1 MNRMTAAQDFPDDID
16 PTLPGFPDPYPYF
29 HRLRETDPVH
39 FSRAMNGW
47 VLTRYHDATA
57 YLRDR
62 RFSRV
67 KLLEDIRASFGDSPI
82 VRLQS
87 RELSFTDAPE
97 HTRLKNVM
105 GKLLAPQAVE
115 SMRAEIENFVGAI
128 LDRFAGTHRM
138 DVIADFAYEL
148 PAETICAM
156 LDVPRGDRMRLR
168 EYVEGVVLA
177 RGVVRTP
184 EMIAAGDRAAREFVG
199 YLTDLV
205 RERRQRGGND
215 FLSELLRPREGDDR
229 YVTDEEAATMAEQ
242 FFTAGHATTRNLI
255 GNAILALLRN
265 PDELRRLREN
275 PARIEGA
282 IEETLRYDPPTQ
294 APSPQ
299 IAIEDVEISGKTIR
313 MGERVSVLFGAT
325 NRDPARF
332 DDPDHFDITRADN
345 EHLGFSF
352 GIHFCVGASL
362 ARLEAQIAVGALVAR
377 LPNLRLASDTL
388 EWRRMGR
395 FRGLVAL
402 PVEF

>member
-1 MNRMTAAQDFPDDID
+1 MAAQDFPDHID
-16 PTLPGFPDPYPYF
+16 PTLPGYPDPYPYF
-29 HRLRETDPVH
+29 HHLRETDPVH

-47 VLTRYHDATA
+47 VLTRYHDATE

-62 RFSRV
+62 RFSRA
-67 KLLEDIRASFGDSPI
+67 KLLEEIRAKFGDSPI

-87 RELSFTDAPE
+87 DELSFVDAPK

-115 SMRAEIENFVGAI
+115 SMRAEIETFVGAI
-128 LDRFAGTHRM
+128 LDRFEGAHQM
-138 DVIADFAYEL
+138 DVISDFAYEL

-156 LDVPRGDRMRLR
+156 LDVPGEDRIRLR

-205 RERRQRGGND
+205 RKRRARGGGD
-215 FLSELLRPREGDDR
+215 FLSALLAPREHDDR
-229 YVTDEEAATMAEQ
+229 HVTDEEAVVMAEQ

-265 PDELRRLREN
+265 RGELKRLREK
-275 PARIEGA
+275 PALLEGA

-299 IAIEDVEISGKTIR
+299 IAIEEVKIGDSTIR
-313 MGERVSVLFGAT
+313 SGDRVSVLFGAT

-332 DDPDHFDITRADN
+332 ENPDRFDITRRDN

-352 GIHFCVGASL
+352 GIHFCVGAGL
-362 ARLEAQIAVGALVAR
+362 ARLEALIAVGALVAR
-377 LPNLRLASDTL
+377 LPKLRLASTPL
-388 EWRRMGR
+388 KWRSMGR

>member
-1 MNRMTAAQDFPDDID
+1 MKPMAAQDFPDDID
-16 PTLPGFPDPYPYF
+16 PTLPGYPDPYPYF
-29 HRLRETDPVH
+29 HRLRETDPIH

-47 VLTRYHDATA
+47 VLTRYHDATE

-67 KLLEDIRASFGDSPI
+67 KLVEDIRANFGDSPI

-87 RELSFTDAPE
+87 GELSFTDAPE

-105 GKLLAPQAVE
+105 GKLLAPQAVA
-115 SMRAEIENFVGAI
+115 SMRAEIEAFVGAI
-128 LDRFAGTHRM
+128 LDRLADEHRM
-138 DVIADFAYEL
+138 DVISDFAYEL

-156 LDVPRGDRMRLR
+156 LDVPREDRVRLR

-205 RERRQRGGND
+205 RERRGHGGND
-215 FLSELLRPREGDDR
+215 FLSELLRARAGDER
-229 YVTDEEAATMAEQ
+229 YVTDDEAATMAEQ

-265 PDELRRLREN
+265 PAELARLRDD
-275 PARIEGA
+275 PKLIEGA

-299 IAIEDVEISGKTIR
+299 IALEDVKIGERTIR
-313 MGERVSVLFGAT
+313 KGERVSVLFGST

-332 DDPDHFDITRADN
+332 DNPDRFDIRRANN

-377 LPNLRLASDTL
+377 MPKLRLASDVL
-388 EWRRMGR
+388 EWRKMGR

>member
-1 MNRMTAAQDFPDDID
+1 MTAAYDFPDEID
-16 PTLPGFPDPYPYF
+16 PTLPGYPDPYPYF

-39 FSRAMNGW
+39 LSRTMNGW
-47 VLTRYHDATA
+47 VLARYHDATE

-67 KLLEDIRASFGDSPI
+67 KLLEDIRANFGDSPI

-87 RELSFTDAPE
+87 GELSFTDAPE

-115 SMRAEIENFVGAI
+115 SMRKEIETFVGAI
-128 LDRFAGTHRM
+128 LDRLANKHQM
-138 DVIADFAYEL
+138 DVISDFAYEL

-156 LDVPRGDRMRLR
+156 LDVPRENRIRLR

-199 YLTDLV
+199 YLTNLV
-205 RERRQRGGND
+205 RERRGRGGDD
-215 FLSELLRPREGDDR
+215 FLSELLRPSKHDDR
-229 YVTDEEAATMAEQ
+229 YVTNEEAVTMAEQ

-255 GNAILALLRN
+255 GNAILARLRN
-265 PDELRRLREN
+265 PDELARLRKN
-275 PARIEGA
+275 PALIESA

-299 IAIEDVEISGKTIR
+299 IAIDDVEVGGRIIR
-313 MGERVSVLFGAT
+313 KGERVSVLFGAT

-332 DDPDHFDITRADN
+332 DNPDRFDITRTDN

-352 GIHFCVGASL
+352 GVHFCVGASL

-377 LPNLRLASDTL
+377 MPKLRLASDAL
-388 EWRRMGR
+388 EWRKMGR
-395 FRGLVAL
+395 FRGLAAL
-402 PVEF
+402 PVAF

>member
-1 MNRMTAAQDFPDDID
+1 MAAADDFPDDID
-16 PTLPGFPDPYPYF
+16 PTLPGYPDPYPYF
-29 HRLRETDPVH
+29 HRLREADPVH

-47 VLTRYHDATA
+47 VLTRYHDATE
-57 YLRDR
+57 YLCDR

-67 KLLEDIRASFGDSPI
+67 KLLEDIRANFGDSPI
-82 VRLQS
+82 IRLQS
-87 RELSFTDAPE
+87 GELSFTDAPE
-97 HTRLKNVM
+97 HTRIKNVM

-115 SMRAEIENFVGAI
+115 SMRAEIKAFVVAI
-128 LDRFAGTHRM
+128 LDRLASNHRM
-138 DVIADFAYEL
+138 DVISDFAYEL

-156 LDVPRGDRMRLR
+156 LSVPREDRVRLR

-199 YLTDLV
+199 YLTNLV
-205 RERRQRGGND
+205 RERRRRGGND
-215 FLSELLRPREGDDR
+215 FLSELIRPHGRDDR
-229 YVTDEEAATMAEQ
+229 YVSDDEAVTMAEQ

-265 PDELRRLREN
+265 PGELRRLREN
-275 PARIEGA
+275 PKQIEAA

-299 IAIEDVEISGKTIR
+299 MALEDVKIGERTIR
-313 MGERVSVLFGAT
+313 EGERVSVLFGAT
-325 NRDPARF
+325 NRDPAHFGNPDRF
-332 DDPDHFDITRADN
+332 DIAGTDN

-362 ARLEAQIAVGALVAR
+362 ARLEAQIAVGALVKR
-377 LPNLRLASDTL
+377 MPDLRLASDTL
-388 EWRRMGR
+388 EWRQMGR
-395 FRGLVAL
+395 FRGLVGL

>member
-1 MNRMTAAQDFPDDID
+1 MRAALDFPDDID
-16 PTLPGFPDPYPYF
+16 PTLPGYPDPYTYF
-29 HRLRETDPVH
+29 HRLREADPVH

-47 VLTRYHDATA
+47 VLTRYHDATE

-62 RFSRV
+62 RYSRV
-67 KLLEDIRASFGDSPI
+67 KLVEDIRANFGDSPI

-87 RELSFTDAPE
+87 GELSFTDAPE
-97 HTRLKNVM
+97 HARLKNVM

-115 SMRAEIENFVGAI
+115 SMRGEIETFVGAI
-128 LDRFAGTHRM
+128 LDRLLSRHRM
-138 DVIADFAYEL
+138 DVISDFAYEL

-156 LDVPRGDRMRLR
+156 LDVPRQDRIRLR

-184 EMIAAGDRAAREFVG
+184 EMIAAGDRAARELVG
-199 YLTDLV
+199 YLTELV
-205 RERRQRGGND
+205 RERRGRGGND
-215 FLSELLRPREGDDR
+215 FLSELLRPGEHDDR
-229 YVTDEEAATMAEQ
+229 HVTDEEAVIMAEQ

-265 PDELRRLREN
+265 PDEMRRLRDD
-275 PARIEGA
+275 PTLIESA

-299 IAIEDVEISGKTIR
+299 IALEDVKIGDRTIR
-313 MGERVSVLFGAT
+313 KGERVSVLFGAT

-332 DDPDHFDITRADN
+332 EDPDRFDITRADN

-377 LPNLRLASDTL
+377 MPELRLASGTL
-388 EWRRMGR
+388 DWRRMGR

-402 PVEF
+402 PAEF

>member
-1 MNRMTAAQDFPDDID
+1 MTAAYDFPDDID
-16 PTLPGFPDPYPYF
+16 PTLPGYSDPYPYF

-47 VLTRYHDATA
+47 VLTRYNDATE

-67 KLLEDIRASFGDSPI
+67 KLLDDIRANFGDSPI
-82 VRLQS
+82 VKLQGG
-87 RELSFTDAPE
+87 ELSFTDAPE

-105 GKLLAPQAVE
+105 GKLLAPRAIE
-115 SMRAEIENFVGAI
+115 SMRAEIEAFVGAI
-128 LDRFAGTHRM
+128 LDRLASSHRM
-138 DVIADFAYEL
+138 DVISDFAYEL

-156 LDVPRGDRMRLR
+156 LEVRREDRVRLR

-205 RERRQRGGND
+205 RERRGRSGDD
-215 FLSELLRPREGDDR
+215 FLSELLRPREHDDR

-265 PDELRRLREN
+265 SDELERLREK
-275 PARIEGA
+275 PALIEGV

-299 IAIEDVEISGKTIR
+299 IAIEDVKIGERTIR
-313 MGERVSVLFGAT
+313 KGERVSVLFGAT
-325 NRDPARF
+325 NRDPVRF
-332 DDPDHFDITRADN
+332 ADPDRFDITRADN

-362 ARLEAQIAVGALVAR
+362 ARLEAQIAVGALVKR
-377 LPNLRLASDTL
+377 MPKLRLATDTL
-388 EWRRMGR
+388 EWRKMGR

-402 PVEF
+402 PVEY

>member
-1 MNRMTAAQDFPDDID
+1 MSAALDFPDDID
-16 PTLPGFPDPYPYF
+16 PTLPGFTDPYPYF
-29 HRLRETDPVH
+29 HRLRELDPVH

-47 VLTRYHDATA
+47 VLTRFHDATD

-67 KLLEDIRASFGDSPI
+67 KLLADIRANFGDSPI

-87 RELSFTDAPE
+87 GELSFTDAPE

-115 SMRAEIENFVGAI
+115 SMRREIESFVGAI
-128 LDRFAGTHRM
+128 LDRLASRHRM
-138 DVIADFAYEL
+138 DVISDFAYEL

-156 LDVPRGDRMRLR
+156 LNVPREDRISLR

-205 RERRQRGGND
+205 RERRLRGGSD
-215 FLSELLRPREGDDR
+215 FLSALLAPGQHDDR
-229 YVTDEEAATMAEQ
+229 HVTDEEAAIMAEQ

-265 PDELRRLREN
+265 PDEMRRLHEN
-275 PARIEGA
+275 PTLIESA

-299 IAIEDVEISGKTIR
+299 IALEDVKIGDRTIR
-313 MGERVSVLFGAT
+313 KGERVSVLFGAT
-325 NRDPARF
+325 NRDPVRFENPDRF
-332 DDPDHFDITRADN
+332 DINRTDN

-362 ARLEAQIAVGALVAR
+362 ARLEAQIAVGALVKRA
-377 LPNLRLASDTL
+377 PELRLASDTL
-388 EWRRMGR
+388 EWRKMGR
-395 FRGLVAL
+395 FRGLVTL

>member
-1 MNRMTAAQDFPDDID
+1 MSAALDFPDDID

-29 HRLRETDPVH
+29 HRLRELDPVH

-47 VLTRYHDATA
+47 VLTRYHDATD

-67 KLLEDIRASFGDSPI
+67 KLLEDIRANFGDSPI

-87 RELSFTDAPE
+87 GELSFTDAPE

-115 SMRAEIENFVGAI
+115 SMRREIESFVGAI
-128 LDRFAGTHRM
+128 LDRLASRHRM
-138 DVIADFAYEL
+138 DVISDFAYEL

-156 LDVPRGDRMRLR
+156 LNVPREDRISLR

-205 RERRQRGGND
+205 RERRIRGGSD
-215 FLSELLRPREGDDR
+215 FLSALLAPGKHDDR
-229 YVTDEEAATMAEQ
+229 HVTDEEAAIMAEQ

-265 PDELRRLREN
+265 PDEVQRLHEN
-275 PARIEGA
+275 PTLIESA

-299 IAIEDVEISGKTIR
+299 IALEDVKIGDRTIR
-313 MGERVSVLFGAT
+313 KGERVSVLFGAT
-325 NRDPARF
+325 NRDPVRF
-332 DDPDHFDITRADN
+332 ENPDRFDITRTDN

-362 ARLEAQIAVGALVAR
+362 ARLEAQIAVGALVKRA
-377 LPNLRLASDTL
+377 PELRLASDSL
-388 EWRRMGR
+388 EWRKMGR
-395 FRGLVAL
+395 FRGLVTL

>member
-1 MNRMTAAQDFPDDID
+1 MSAALDFPDDID
-16 PTLPGFPDPYPYF
+16 PTLPGYPDPYPYF
-29 HRLRETDPVH
+29 HRLREADPVH

-47 VLTRYHDATA
+47 VLTRYHDAVE

-67 KLLEDIRASFGDSPI
+67 KLLEDIRANFGDSPI
-82 VRLQS
+82 VKLQS
-87 RELSFTDAPE
+87 GELSFTDAPQ
-97 HTRLKNVM
+97 HTRLKSVM
-105 GKLLAPQAVE
+105 GKLLSPQAIE
-115 SMRAEIENFVGAI
+115 SMRREIEAFVGAI
-128 LDRFAGTHRM
+128 LDRLASRHRM
-138 DVIADFAYEL
+138 DMIADFADEL

-156 LDVPRGDRMRLR
+156 LDVPREDRIRLR

-184 EMIAAGDRAAREFVG
+184 GMIAAGDRAAREFIG

-205 RERRQRGGND
+205 RERRGHGGSD
-215 FLSELLRPREGDDR
+215 FLSALLAPGEHDDR
-229 YVTDEEAATMAEQ
+229 HVTDDEAVIMAEQ

-255 GNAILALLRN
+255 GNVVLALLRN
-265 PDELRRLREN
+265 PNEMQRLRDN
-275 PARIEGA
+275 PVLIESA

-299 IAIEDVEISGKTIR
+299 IAIEDVTIGARTIR
-313 MGERVSVLFGAT
+313 QGERVSVLFGAT

-332 DDPDHFDITRADN
+332 ENPDRFDIMRVGN

-362 ARLEAQIAVGALVAR
+362 ARLEAQVAVGAIVAR
-377 LPNLRLASDTL
+377 MPKLRLASDAL
-388 EWRRMGR
+388 EWRKMGR

-402 PVEF
+402 PVDY

>member
-1 MNRMTAAQDFPDDID
+1 MAAHDFPDDID
-16 PTLPGFPDPYPYF
+16 PTLPGYPDPYPYF
-29 HRLRETDPVH
+29 RRLREADPVH

-47 VLTRYHDATA
+47 VLTRYHDATE

-67 KLLEDIRASFGDSPI
+67 KLLEDIRANFGDSPI

-87 RELSFTDAPE
+87 GELSFTDAPE
-97 HTRLKNVM
+97 HTRLKNVI

-115 SMRAEIENFVGAI
+115 SMRGEIEAFVGAI
-128 LDRFAGTHRM
+128 LDRLASKHRM
-138 DVIADFAYEL
+138 DVISDFAYEL

-156 LDVPRGDRMRLR
+156 LDVPRADRIGLR

-199 YLTDLV
+199 YLTELV
-205 RERRQRGGND
+205 RERRRHGGND
-215 FLSELLRPREGDDR
+215 FLGELLRPRDGEDR

-255 GNAILALLRN
+255 GNAILALLQN
-265 PDELRRLREN
+265 PDELQRLRDN
-275 PARIEGA
+275 PALIEGA

-299 IAIEDVEISGKTIR
+299 IALEDLDIGGKMIR
-313 MGERVSVLFGAT
+313 KGERVSVLFGAT

-332 DDPDHFDITRADN
+332 DSPDRFDITRTEN

-362 ARLEAQIAVGALVAR
+362 ARLEAQIAVGKLVER
-377 LPNLRLASDTL
+377 MPKLRLATDTL
-388 EWRRMGR
+388 EWRKMGR